1 MSNEAMRE
9 FERERSLQSSEVEE
23 VSETTAEQTL
33 AVSPVA
39 ASAMLGGQM
48 SKVQRRA
55 LVQNVAE
62 NFGNKQ
68 VQRMLGTVNRSASS
82 GPEGGSLEQEL
93 ADAVQSERGRGA
105 SLPESTR
112 STIES
117 NLGQDMSQL
126 KVSVNSDLNQAMGAR
141 AFTSGQNVVL
151 RDTADLSDISLLTHE
166 ATHAIQQG
174 FSTTRPTSIG
184 AADTEHEQAAERNA
198 TNVGSAN
205 GVQRHAESDEAVQRE
220 AEEEEL
226 QMKRDETVQREAV
239 EEEEPLQG

>member
-1 MSNEAMRE
+1 MSNEAM
-9 FERERSLQSSEVEE
+9 FERERSSQPSEAEA
-23 VSETTAEQTL
+23 VSETIAEQTP
-33 AVSPVA
+33 VISPVA

-68 VQRMLGTVNRSASS
+68 VQRLLGTVSRSASS
-82 GPEGGSLEQEL
+82 GPEGGSLEEEL

-166 ATHAIQQG
+166 ATHAVQQG

-184 AADTEHEQAAERNA
+184 AADTEHEQAAEKNA

-205 GVQRHAESDEAVQRE
+205 GVQRE
-220 AEEEEL
+220 AEDEEL
-226 QMKRDETVQREAV
+226 QMKRDEIVQREAED
-239 EEEEPLQG
+239 EEL